1 MCQNVSAARK
11 NFMRKNEKITHSIQ
25 TVLRYPNYYYNAHCV
40 HTVRRS
46 YAEHR
51 EITDGDASDGEVQ
64 AVPFYGGGKGKYLI
78 IHPSGKTTVE
88 DHRPLDGPREEDDEN
103 VGQEGDGDS
112 GGTPS
117 EEPPNESVSVNL
129 PPDNASVAEA
139 KPVGLAIAGTGGV
152 ASSKPV
158 ATAVVGPGGLAL
170 AKPVATAIA
179 GIPGAEAL
187 VGVAGNG
194 GKQKH
199 KAAAAAAAAVAASS
213 STQQP
218 SKKPTGSGK
227 TKRFLDDAADQMA
240 VNQGSGG
247 QVVWPTYPLYKIPES
262 HGWGFILRPVYGE
275 PQID

>member
-1 MCQNVSAARK
+1 MK
-11 NFMRKNEKITHSIQ
+11 YSIRFYCH
-25 TVLRYPNYYYNAHCV
+25 VC
-40 HTVRRS
+40 RS
-46 YAEHR
+46 RAEHR
-51 EITDGDASDGEVQ
+51 SYSDGDAGDEEVR
-64 AVPFYGGGKGKYLI
+64 AIPFYGSGKGKFLI

-88 DHRPLDGPREEDDEN
+88 DQKPMLDGPKDDEED

-112 GGTPS
+112 GSPS

-139 KPVGLAIAGTGGV
+139 KPVGLAIAGIGGV

-194 GKQKH
+194 GKSKN
-199 KAAAAAAAAVAASS
+199 KAATAAAAAAATS
-213 STQQP
+213 QP
-218 SKKPTGSGK
+218 TKKVVPGGTK
-227 TKRFLDDAADQMA
+227 TKRSAAA
-240 VNQGSGG
+240 VAFVQRSDSE
-247 QVVWPTYPLYKIPES
+247 VWPTYPLYKIPES
-262 HGWGFILRPVYGE
+262 HAWGFILRPVNQGG
-275 PQID
+275 QA

>member
-1 MCQNVSAARK
+1 VA
-11 NFMRKNEKITHSIQ
+11 
-25 TVLRYPNYYYNAHCV
+25 
-40 HTVRRS
+40 
-46 YAEHR
+46 
-51 EITDGDASDGEVQ
+51 Q
-64 AVPFYGGGKGKYLI
+64 AIPFYGGGKGKYLV

-88 DHRPLDGPREEDDEN
+88 DHKPLSLDGTREEDDEN

-112 GGTPS
+112 GTPS

-199 KAAAAAAAAVAASS
+199 KAAAAA

-218 SKKPTGSGK
+218 SKKPTGGDK
-227 TKRFLDDAADQMA
+227 TKRSATDATGRA
-240 VNQGSGG
+240 VDYGSG
-247 QVVWPTYPLYKIPES
+247 VIWPTYPLYKIPES
-262 HGWGFILRPVYGE
+262 HAWGFILRPVYGE
-275 PQID
+275 PQIN

>member
-1 MCQNVSAARK
+1 M
-11 NFMRKNEKITHSIQ
+11 
-25 TVLRYPNYYYNAHCV
+25 
-40 HTVRRS
+40 
-46 YAEHR
+46 
-51 EITDGDASDGEVQ
+51 Q
-64 AVPFYGGGKGKYLI
+64 AVPFYGGGKGKYLV
-78 IHPSGKTTVE
+78 IHPSGRTTVE
-88 DHRPLDGPREEDDEN
+88 DHKPSLLPDVSKDDDED

-112 GGTPS
+112 SGTSP

-194 GKQKH
+194 GKTKS
-199 KAAAAAAAAVAASS
+199 KVAAAAVTATAKPFKQAA
-213 STQQP
+213 
-218 SKKPTGSGK
+218 GAGVK
-227 TKRFLDDAADQMA
+227 TKRSAADA
-240 VNQGSGG
+240 VDATA
-247 QVVWPTYPLYKIPES
+247 VWPTYPLYKIPES
-262 HGWGFILRPVYGE
+262 HSWGFILRPVYGYSA
-275 PQID
+275 QTN

>member
-1 MCQNVSAARK
+1 MRDRSRFFFYSIFANVVR
-11 NFMRKNEKITHSIQ
+11 F
-25 TVLRYPNYYYNAHCV
+25 VLRS
-40 HTVRRS
+40 R
-46 YAEHR
+46 AEHR
-51 EITDGDASDGEVQ
+51 GFSDSSEEEEGVQ

-78 IHPSGKTTVE
+78 IHPSGRTSVQ
-88 DHRPLDGPREEDDEN
+88 DHKPALSDGPKEDEED

-112 GGTPS
+112 GSSSS

-139 KPVGLAIAGTGGV
+139 KPVGLAIAGVGGV

-194 GKQKH
+194 GKQRN
-199 KAAAAAAAAVAASS
+199 KAAAANGGTGTSS
-213 STQQP
+213 KNP
-218 SKKPTGSGK
+218 GGK
-227 TKRFLDDAADQMA
+227 TKRATGTAP
-240 VNQGSGG
+240 G
-247 QVVWPTYPLYKIPES
+247 QWPGDNAVVWPTYPLYKIPES
-262 HGWGFILRPVYGE
+262 HAWGFILRPVYGV
-275 PQID
+275 PPIN

>member
-1 MCQNVSAARK
+1 M
-11 NFMRKNEKITHSIQ
+11 MG
-25 TVLRYPNYYYNAHCV
+25 
-40 HTVRRS
+40 VRRS
-46 YAEHR
+46 QAEHR
-51 EITDGDASDGEVQ
+51 GFQDDEASEDVVQ
-64 AVPFYGGGKGKYLI
+64 AVPFYGSGKGKYLV
-78 IHPSGKTTVE
+78 IHSSGKTTVE
-88 DHRPLDGPREEDDEN
+88 DHKPLHSDVPREDDEEN

-112 GGTPS
+112 GTAS

-194 GKQKH
+194 GKSKN
-199 KAAAAAAAAVAASS
+199 KAVLEATTTPS
-213 STQQP
+213 
-218 SKKPTGSGK
+218 SKKVVGQTSGK
-227 TKRFLDDAADQMA
+227 TKRSMTLVQGPDD
-240 VNQGSGG
+240 NSPK
-247 QVVWPTYPLYKIPES
+247 VWPTYPLYKIPES
-262 HGWGFILRPVYGE
+262 HSWGFILRPVYGVLTN
-275 PQID
+275 

>member
-1 MCQNVSAARK
+1 MHLKYHYIIR
-11 NFMRKNEKITHSIQ
+11 
-25 TVLRYPNYYYNAHCV
+25 TVFTPSSYRHAHIV
-40 HTVRRS
+40 HRS
-46 YAEHR
+46 WAEHR
-51 EITDGDASDGEVQ
+51 GLADNAEDGDDGGVQ
-64 AVPFYGGGKGKYLI
+64 AVPFYGGGKGKYLV
-78 IHPSGKTTVE
+78 IHPSGRTTVE
-88 DHRPLDGPREEDDEN
+88 DHKPSLVQDGPKDDEED

-112 GGTPS
+112 SSGTAS

-194 GKQKH
+194 GKTKNR
-199 KAAAAAAAAVAASS
+199 AAAAAAATAK
-213 STQQP
+213 P
-218 SKKPTGSGK
+218 SKAGTATGAGVKS
-227 TKRFLDDAADQMA
+227 KRSAADAA
-240 VNQGSGG
+240 
-247 QVVWPTYPLYKIPES
+247 VWPTYPLYKIPES
-262 HGWGFILRPVYGE
+262 HAWGFILRPVYSYGGGGAE
-275 PQID
+275 NAQIN